1 MWIEYLSPCTAR
13 RWVWTFSSLRSSHT
27 YILKILSEFDSAW
40 QCFTFWIWKKCFLL
54 FSYFCCLVAARRPC
68 QGRVPWELIWYRVGI
83 VNWFGLTPFW
93 NLRTRQFKAGC
104 HLDEVHEDISKALHI
119 VPPTLLDPKVS
130 VDRRIASRPRQVLVF
145 SEHLQQLWKTVLHV
159 PVSNYSDFTCMVC
172 AGVSVRPDTSWQA
185 QSQWCTQ
192 GFPFCPNPWKLIIFY
207 SFIIL
212 QFSRT
217 YMRKL
222 SGLMSLWMKFLL
234 CKYSSLFSTCIPI

>member
-1 MWIEYLSPCTAR
+1 MGVDIF
-13 RWVWTFSSLRSSHT
+13 FSE
-27 YILKILSEFDSAW
+27 ILSYLHFKNIIW
-40 QCFTFWIWKKCFLL
+40 VRQCLTVFHILNLKKNFLL

-93 NLRTRQFKAGC
+93 NLRTRQFKTGC

-145 SEHLQQLWKTVLHV
+145 SEIWNNLEKHQSATILITE
-159 PVSNYSDFTCMVC
+159 DFTCRVC

-234 CKYSSLFSTCIPI
+234 WMYSILEINWSANSNTVFRLNLLQSQR

>member
-1 MWIEYLSPCTAR
+1 MKSLNLQSWAEDWWKWKSCKIWILPCKSMGLNAKGVKNVKVVKDVNSPCTAR

-145 SEHLQQLWKTVLHV
+145 SEHLQQLWKTVLHQSATILTLPVWYVLVCPCV
-159 PVSNYSDFTCMVC
+159 P
-172 AGVSVRPDTSWQA
+172 
-185 QSQWCTQ
+185 
-192 GFPFCPNPWKLIIFY
+192 
-207 SFIIL
+207 IL
-212 QFSRT
+212 LG
-217 YMRKL
+217 KP
-222 SGLMSLWMKFLL
+222 KVNDVH
-234 CKYSSLFSTCIPI
+234 KVSLFAQTPENW